1 MSTSS
6 RRGAGLAMLVV
17 AASLGVVF
25 CGGGGGA
32 GNPPTQPSV
41 PTTTPTPVA
50 TATPEP
56 PISASCAKLPAG
68 KAEPDCR
75 SDSPD
80 FQEQVD
86 AAIRTLQAEQPQIF
100 NGTVVLSVG
109 AYYVGLI
116 KVLDREGLCADTN
129 GEELGVARSAGYNEQ
144 YDVLTARSEARF
156 GPSSYRTTCSP
167 SGVPLAKAGMLP
179 PPAGCSLPS
188 SREVA
193 CGREPEGQYYL
204 EVEAAIKQLMKDKPE
219 LFDFGQNAPGT
230 DNPKVTNLEAYHQGV
245 ADILTKKG
253 YCALAGTEEVGVKK
267 GSNAFSEQYDINV
280 ADQYVRTGP
289 SIYRVSCYPA
299 AF

>member
-1 MSTSS
+1 MSSS
-6 RRGAGLAMLVV
+6 RGAGLAVVV
-17 AASLGVVF
+17 AASLGVGF

-86 AAIRTLQAEQPQIF
+86 AAIRTLQAEQPRLF
-100 NGTVVLSVG
+100 NGTTVTSVG

-116 KVLDREGLCADTN
+116 KILDRQGLCADTE
-129 GEELGVARSAGYNEQ
+129 GEELGVARTSSYNEQ
-144 YDVLTARSEARF
+144 YDVLTARGEVRF
-156 GPSSYRTTCSP
+156 GPSSYRVTCSP
-167 SGVPLAKAGMLP
+167 SAVPIPRGALP
-179 PPAGCSLPS
+179 PTASGCSLPA
-188 SREVA
+188 SRELA
-193 CGREPEGQYYL
+193 CGREGDGQYYAD
-204 EVEAAIKQLMKDKPE
+204 VEAAVTQILQQKPQ
-219 LFDFGQNAPGT
+219 LFDFTQNAPGT
-230 DNPKVTNLEAYHQGV
+230 DLPLVKDLAAYHDGLV
-245 ADILTKKG
+245 EILKAKG
-253 YCALAGTEEVGVKK
+253 YCARTDGEEIGLKK
-267 GSNAFSEQYDINV
+267 GSNASSEQYDVNLQ
-280 ADQYVRTGP
+280 DKYVRRGP
-289 SIYRVSCYPA
+289 GIYRVTCYPA